1 MIDRI
6 VVWVMTLKARVSEE
20 NGQDLTEY
28 ALITGGVAI
37 ALIAAVAIFSG
48 AVGTWF
54 EAMGGWFGSLSPIGG
69 GS

>member
-6 VVWVMTLKARVSEE
+6 AVWALSLKARASDES
-20 NGQDLTEY
+20 GQDLTEY

-37 ALIAAVAIFSG
+37 ALIVAVGVFSG
-48 AVGTWF
+48 AVDTWF
-54 EAMGGWFGSLSPIGG
+54 RALGDWFGTIAPGGG